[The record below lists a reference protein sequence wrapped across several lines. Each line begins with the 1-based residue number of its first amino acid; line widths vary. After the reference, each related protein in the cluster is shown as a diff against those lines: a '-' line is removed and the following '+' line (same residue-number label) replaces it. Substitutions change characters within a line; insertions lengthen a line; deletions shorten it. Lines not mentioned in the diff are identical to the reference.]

1 MDENKYQ
8 VIDPENDKYKLTA
21 QDILEEDKRRKTKK
35 KKNNAVKVLTAIVL
49 VLALLVGSGAVF
61 VNSYLSK
68 MNFGEE
74 QGEID
79 PAIDKEEQLEFDEQA
94 DADEDIRANLSDD
107 VLWYDD
113 RIYNVLLI
121 GVDYGDRVDG
131 KYSNYLT
138 RSDSMILLSINT
150 INNVINM
157 VSLSRAVYVSIPGY
171 GNRRLNAAHAY
182 GGADLLIETIE
193 KNYKIRIDKYV
204 KVDFSGFENIINILG
219 GVPIEMTAQEAKLVV
234 GKSKAGVYELD
245 GEHAIAYAR
254 LRSIDSDRKRTGR
267 QRAVLNSIA
276 NKLRVSSASTLLTL
290 LDDVLPLVTTNFT
303 KTELLSQVANAPKY
317 LSMEIHEDII
327 PHTAHPLTMRDCKE
341 VLILNWAETNKYTH
355 DLLYPGIIPQS
366 AQKEQ

>member
-8 VIDPENDKYKLTA
+8 VIDPDNDKYKLTA
-21 QDILEEDKRRKTKK
+21 QDIIDEDKRRKKK
-35 KKNNAVKVLTAIVL
+35 KKKSRAVKVLTAIVL

-68 MNFGEE
+68 MNYGDVE
-74 QGEID
+74 GEID
-79 PAIDKEEQLEFDEQA
+79 PEIDKEEQLVFDEQA
-94 DADEDIRANLSDD
+94 DADADIRENLSDD

-113 RIYNVLLI
+113 RIYNILLV
-121 GVDYGDRVDG
+121 GADYGDRVDG

-157 VSLSRAVYVSIPGY
+157 VSLSRAVYVAIPGY
-171 GNRRLNAAHAY
+171 GNKRLNAAHAY
-182 GGADLLIETIE
+182 GGASLLIETIE

-204 KVDFSGFENIINILG
+204 TVDFSGFQNIIDILG
-219 GVPIEMTAQEAKLVV
+219 GVSIEMTAQEARLVV
-234 GKSKAGVYELD
+234 GKSSAGVYDLD

-254 LRSIDSDRKRTGR
+254 LRSIDSDRMRTGR
-267 QRAVLNSIA
+267 QRAVLNAIA
-276 NKLRVSSASTLLTL
+276 AKLRTSSASTLLKL

-303 KTELLSQVANAPKY
+303 KTELISQVANAPKY

-327 PHTAHPLTMRDCKE
+327 PHTAHPLTMRDGKE
-341 VLILNWAETNKYTH
+341 VLILNWEETNKYTH
-355 DLLYPGIIPQS
+355 DLLYPNMVPQS
-366 AQKEQ
+366 AEQ